1 MNLVTDARLVL
12 SYTVDQIFVIEN
24 LQQTALSISMFK
36 SHKKLC
42 LHGSCVIKM
51 YSILTVKWWAGMAN
65 IEKYTTQLLRN
76 SRNSKLFPLSTVL
89 ILCCF
94 LMQEY
99 WLMYWCTVEIEL
111 SSNVILYLTWPL
123 SMSLH
128 FVVTRHILTKQ
139 GVSCMHCVSLSTRVI
154 L

>member
-1 MNLVTDARLVL
+1 MNLVTDARLV
-12 SYTVDQIFVIEN
+12 FVVYCWLN
-24 LQQTALSISMFK
+24 TCHRKLTTNSIVNINVQESQNSVYMAVVWLK
-36 SHKKLC
+36 CIQS
-42 LHGSCVIKM
+42 
-51 YSILTVKWWAGMAN
+51 VKWWAGMAN
-65 IEKYTTQLLRN
+65 IERYTTQVLRN